1 MVAAERQHGE
11 QMREKAAAA
20 RNTHAA
26 HIGAEENL
34 ADAQRQAGRVALRRI
49 RGSPDTPPSVT
60 ADHRIAFRNHVD
72 YETIG
77 APACTVSARGFYEVT
92 LSRFPRGNPHAELLA
107 PQFGWAGEGFE
118 LSVLSSGG
126 SGVGDDAHGWALDG
140 ERLMKWHSGSHAFP
154 EAGRWVT
161 GDVLGFAADCV
172 AGRILFARNGV
183 WCTAFEGI
191 DPARMAGLYPALSGD
206 APLAVRVNLGDR
218 EFVHGPPDASFLSM
232 HAIGEQP
239 AETSSS
245 GGG

>member
-1 MVAAERQHGE
+1 
-11 QMREKAAAA
+11 MREKDAAA

-26 HIGAEENL
+26 HLAAEENL
-34 ADAQRQAGRVALRRI
+34 VDAQRQAGRVALRRI
-49 RGSPDTPPSVT
+49 RGSPDTPTSVT
-60 ADHRIAFRNHVD
+60 ADHRIAFRDDVD
-72 YETIG
+72 YVTIG

-92 LSRFPRGNPHAELLA
+92 LSRFPRGNPLGDAVEFDDAQLA
-107 PQFGWAGEGFE
+107 PQFGWVGEGFE

-126 SGVGDDAHGWALDG
+126 SGVGDDAHGWGLDG

-191 DPARMAGLYPALSGD
+191 EPARMAGLYPALSGE
-206 APLAVRVNLGDR
+206 APLELHVNLGDR

-239 AETSSS
+239 AETSIS
-245 GGG
+245 GGGG